1 MRQVFGTSRFQ
12 NQQFNPSL
20 SGAKLDS
27 NMKLHSNYKNLEQ
40 HQLSKINEERPQAH
54 QTFGHRYQQQDFEF
68 LNLYESTKQLV
79 SVQIQYCEPHELA
92 ADLILRYDLVGD
104 SSLIE
109 EQKVD
114 EQKVVQLNNQCQI
127 ATEMKMEF
135 DQ

>member
-12 NQQFNPSL
+12 NQQFNPSQ

-27 NMKLHSNYKNLEQ
+27 NMKLHSNYKNVEQ
-40 HQLSKINEERPQAH
+40 YTLTKINEERPQTH

-79 SVQIQYCEPHELA
+79 SIQIQYCEPHELA
-92 ADLILRYDLVGD
+92 ADLILRYNLVED
-104 SSLIE
+104 STLIE
-109 EQKVD
+109 EQKI
-114 EQKVVQLNNQCQI
+114 EESKVVQFNNLCQI
-127 ATEMKMEF
+127 PSVMKMEF